1 MSLPAF
7 SRRDMLLLFGAAG
20 ALATA
25 RAAETPAA
33 LPGDSIYQFRPQLV
47 DQDGRT
53 FDLASMR
60 GRPVLASMFYSACD
74 MVCPLIFETIA
85 HTLKSLKPPARDRI
99 HVAMVTFDPAHDTVP
114 VLKDTALRHGC
125 DAHWSLLRG
134 SDADVRRFAALL
146 GAQYRRLPSGAYNH
160 SAAIGLL
167 DAQGRI
173 VRRTGTLGE
182 DDPAFV
188 AAVQAVS

>member
-1 MSLPAF
+1 MTRPVL
-7 SRRDMLLLFGAAG
+7 SRRDMLLLLGAAG
-20 ALATA
+20 ALASA
-25 RAAETPAA
+25 QPADAPAA